1 MRVSVGIVLLLFGM
15 TLIGIGLS
23 GYPVRVMPWDE
34 AAKNAGFSLAMI
46 VVACI
51 AGSFEG
57 FFLIFF
63 ALLAGG
69 VMGLLATVGAFTV
82 GVGGVYPCGGI
93 AILLGLLC
101 LCTAG
106 ANAEERG

>member
-1 MRVSVGIVLLLFGM
+1 MRVSVGIMLLLLGI

-34 AAKNAGFSLAMI
+34 AAKNVGFSLAII

-51 AGSFEG
+51 VGSFEG

-69 VMGLLATVGAFTV
+69 VTGLLTSVGVFIVGA
-82 GVGGVYPCGGI
+82 GGVYPCGGAAVI
-93 AILLGLLC
+93 LGLLC
-101 LCTAG
+101 LCTG
-106 ANAEERG
+106 EGAEERG